1 MIPTWLLSLR
11 IVDKVLGIWKNNS
24 KNKGQDKYVE
34 KLEKINEMQR
44 DQGVDKV
51 EPQTDQEWDDY
62 FHTGKRPTRVRV
74 SDKNGE
80 VPKVPDP

>member
-1 MIPTWLLSLR
+1 MIPWLFFLR
-11 IVDKVLGIWKNNS
+11 IFDKIFGIWKNNS

-44 DQGVDKV
+44 VHGYDKI
-51 EPQTDQEWDDY
+51 EPQTDQEWDQY
-62 FHTGKRPTRVRV
+62 FRTGKRPDRVRD